1 MSSGPE
7 IKLSLFRGIC
17 AGTRN
22 SQRLKSYHV
31 ANPMWRDGE
40 RKEKEGIV
48 VVEAHTPNHNLNSRT
63 STRQHPHGSPSPFYC
78 PSPLF
83 PCARTIAQRGASL
96 QKQHKGE
103 ERRFLQGLILGSWKK
118 KGRLRLSLSL
128 SLFVPVQR
136 PCFLMKMS
144 RWMRALDVRSNPV

>member
-63 STRQHPHGSPSPFYC
+63 STRQHPHGSPSPF
-78 PSPLF
+78 L
-83 PCARTIAQRGASL
+83 
-96 QKQHKGE
+96 
-103 ERRFLQGLILGSWKK
+103 
-118 KGRLRLSLSL
+118 LSLPSL
-128 SLFVPVQR
+128 SVCMDNCSKRCQLAKATQR
-136 PCFLMKMS
+136 RRKKVS
-144 RWMRALDVRSNPV
+144 ARSNPGELEKKGTAEAFSLTLSLCACPTALFLDENVPLDEGIRRPL